1 MSTSSRSGAR
11 RPPSTGDGYHH
22 GNLRSALVEAAIALI
37 EESDS
42 ADFSLRE
49 AARRVGVTVNASYR
63 HFASK
68 EDLMTAVAAEGF
80 RRFSLA
86 LLKGSEQPGNAAER
100 LMGSGRAYVRFACDH
115 PALFRLMFSKFSAGR
130 QSAELSETARL
141 AYHTLRAG
149 MATTLGR
156 ETDDPVVSIAA
167 VRAWSLAHGLSYLIL
182 DGQLAA
188 QPLTE
193 SELVEAILG
202 QAPEAF

>member
-1 MSTSSRSGAR
+1 MSTSSRPGAPR
-11 RPPSTGDGYHH
+11 SSSAGDGYHH
-22 GNLRSALVEAAIALI
+22 GNLRSALVEAAMELI
-37 EESDS
+37 EEGDS

-49 AARRVGVTVNASYR
+49 AARRVGVTVNATYR

-86 LLKGSEQPGNAAER
+86 LLKGAEQPGSAAER

-115 PALFRLMFSKFSAGR
+115 PALFRLMFSKFSAG
-130 QSAELSETARL
+130 QQNAELSDTARL

-149 MATTLGR
+149 MASALDKAV
-156 ETDDPVVSIAA
+156 DDPDVSIAA

-182 DGQLAA
+182 EGQLAA
-188 QPLTE
+188 QPLSE
-193 SELVEAILG
+193 DELVNAILG
-202 QAPEAF
+202 QPPAAF